1 MSAPPPLDRTDR
13 LLAAGLVLYA
23 GTLLAVMAAGG
34 AGLTQDDGFYYFK
47 IAQNLA
53 AGRGSTFDGLHGTN
67 GYHPLWLLVLSV
79 VFALQPDPG
88 RALVAGNALMVVLG
102 ALAVP
107 AVYLAARLTL
117 GRAGALAAAL
127 LWLGFTYSI
136 ALAGVEFPLHA
147 LLVMLVAFVFL
158 RGRASLTPRPA
169 LALGLLLALSCLA
182 RLDCTALVAVLGA
195 VVLWRTRGRGQ
206 APWLLLAPPAATLL
220 AYAAVNAG
228 LFGLSFPVSGAVK
241 RSWSAYLLHHDPL
254 YARGGWLLAKA
265 WMLRPWQRG
274 RGTPLWALLAGAV
287 GVPLLAAL
295 PLWRGPA
302 LLTCVHERV
311 LVPWRPFVLF
321 AAVQFAAYLV
331 LYHRYHV
338 FTLWYYVVQPLLA
351 ALVAGAVLDWLWRAG
366 GAARGARRALVVTLC
381 AAAALVTT
389 RATLRMRAQQVRVR
403 HQGPLYRAAAWT
415 GTLPR
420 EARIGTWNAGII
432 GYLSQR
438 QVVNLDG
445 LVNTRSFF
453 EREQYDL
460 CGYWERTGIG
470 YVVDVFEAGSSAPI
484 QGTAWPVTATYAACA
499 DRLQLVW
506 TDGAPDEPDWP
517 KAYRLLPSVAE
528 PRGGERSGSG
538 NERAGP

>member
-13 LLAAGLVLYA
+13 LLAAALFLYA

-34 AGLTQDDGFYYFK
+34 AGLTQDDGYYYFK

-67 GYHPLWLLVLSV
+67 GYHPLWLLVVGAL
-79 VFALQPDPG
+79 FALQPDPG
-88 RALVAGNALMVVLG
+88 RALVAGNALLAALG
-102 ALAVP
+102 ALAVA

-127 LWLGFTYSI
+127 LWLGFTYTV

-147 LLVMLVAFVFL
+147 LLVVLVAFVFL
-158 RGRASLTPRPA
+158 RGRGSLTPRSA

-182 RLDCTALVAVLGA
+182 RLDCAALAAILGA
-195 VVLWRTRGRGQ
+195 AALWRTRGRGPV
-206 APWLLLAPPAATLL
+206 PWLLLAPTAAALL
-220 AYAAVNAG
+220 AYAAVNAH
-228 LFGLSFPVSGAVK
+228 LFGLPFPVSGAVK

-274 RGTPLWALLAGAV
+274 GGTPLWALLAGAL

-295 PLWRGPA
+295 PLRRGPA
-302 LLTCVHERV
+302 PLSWVRASV
-311 LVPWRPFVLF
+311 LVPWRPFVIF
-321 AAVQFAAYLV
+321 AALQFVAYLV
-331 LYHRYHV
+331 LYHSYHA
-338 FTLWYYVVQPLLA
+338 FTRWYYVAQPLLA
-351 ALVAGAVLDWLWRAG
+351 ALVAGAVLDWLWRAE
-366 GAARGARRALVVTLC
+366 GAARGARRALVITLC
-381 AAAALVTT
+381 AAAALATT

-403 HQGPLYRAAAWT
+403 QEGPLYRAAHWT
-415 GTLPR
+415 GAHLPP

-470 YVVDVFEAGSSAPI
+470 YVVDVFEKGSSAAI

-506 TDGAPDEPDWP
+506 TDGTPEEPGWP
-517 KAYRLLPSVAE
+517 KAYRLLP
-528 PRGGERSGSG
+528 
-538 NERAGP
+538 RAPEGAHP